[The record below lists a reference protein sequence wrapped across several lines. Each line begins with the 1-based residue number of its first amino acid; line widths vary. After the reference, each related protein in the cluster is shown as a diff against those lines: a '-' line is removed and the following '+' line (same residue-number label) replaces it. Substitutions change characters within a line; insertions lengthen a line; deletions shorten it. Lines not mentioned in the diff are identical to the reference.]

1 MNKKYLRDSDT
12 KCWQLFVAMVNT
24 VCKMRTTK
32 SFQNK
37 KSTRAVT
44 ALLISPVGDAKNVTS
59 SEFPAYRGTNMEFI
73 WGESPPNPPV
83 RPEWGVRGFQMTGT

>member
-1 MNKKYLRDSDT
+1 
-12 KCWQLFVAMVNT
+12 
-24 VCKMRTTK
+24 MRTTK

-73 WGESPPNPPV
+73 
-83 RPEWGVRGFQMTGT
+83 